1 MTALGITLFRPHPAH
16 APRCGCSVGAAWSQ
30 LFLES
35 KECTLELAS
44 ISRLC
49 HPTRA
54 QTLTQATS
62 YNGTTAAAAAAKQ
75 QQLRQQQLRQQ
86 QLRQQQLQQQQAA
99 ATSSSNSKQTEST
112 TVDRSGP
119 GAARGGSQRPGA
131 ADRGPRASRTIAVMK
146 RLRLCAVR
154 VSRFSRARAAAPD
167 TMIVETSS
175 AHASTGRLH
184 LTRHSDTPRRLNH
197 GHDTRANRT
206 RHTTS
211 SSTQP
216 HANDA

>member
-75 QQLRQQQLRQQ
+75 QQLRQQQL
-86 QLRQQQLQQQQAA
+86 QQQQAA

-154 VSRFSRARAAAPD
+154 VSRFSHARAAAPD
-167 TMIVETSS
+167 TIIVETSC
-175 AHASTGRLH
+175 RRPD
-184 LTRHSDTPRRLNH
+184 LTS
-197 GHDTRANRT
+197 
-206 RHTTS
+206 
-211 SSTQP
+211 QV
-216 HANDA
+216 

>member
-1 MTALGITLFRPHPAH
+1 MPTLNLRLMSPLAEGRPRATQTQRAPRKPRHLNLTEDRISLGRANGGVHLPDDCTWNNSFRPHPAH

-86 QLRQQQLQQQQAA
+86 QLQQQQAA

-112 TVDRSGP
+112 TT
-119 GAARGGSQRPGA
+119 A
-131 ADRGPRASRTIAVMK
+131 
-146 RLRLCAVR
+146 
-154 VSRFSRARAAAPD
+154 VSR
-167 TMIVETSS
+167 
-175 AHASTGRLH
+175 
-184 LTRHSDTPRRLNH
+184 
-197 GHDTRANRT
+197 
-206 RHTTS
+206 
-211 SSTQP
+211 
-216 HANDA
+216 

>member
-1 MTALGITLFRPHPAH
+1 MSPLAEGRPRATQTQRAPRKPRHLNLTEDRISLGRANGGVHLPDDCTWNNSFRPHPAH

-75 QQLRQQQLRQQ
+75 QQQLSSSSYGSSSYGSSSYSSNK
-86 QLRQQQLQQQQAA
+86 QQQQAA
-99 ATSSSNSKQTEST
+99 ATASKRRAPPRRS
-112 TVDRSGP
+112 RGSGP

-131 ADRGPRASRTIAVMK
+131 ADR
-146 RLRLCAVR
+146 
-154 VSRFSRARAAAPD
+154 
-167 TMIVETSS
+167 
-175 AHASTGRLH
+175 
-184 LTRHSDTPRRLNH
+184 
-197 GHDTRANRT
+197 
-206 RHTTS
+206 
-211 SSTQP
+211 
-216 HANDA
+216 

>member
-1 MTALGITLFRPHPAH
+1 MSPLAEGRPRATQTQR
-16 APRCGCSVGAAWSQ
+16 APRKPRHLNLTEDRISLGRANGGVHLPDDCTWNNSIPTPPSTRTSVWVCSVGAAWSQ

-75 QQLRQQQLRQQ
+75 QQQLSSSSYGSSSYGSSSYSSNK
-86 QLRQQQLQQQQAA
+86 QQQQAA
-99 ATSSSNSKQTEST
+99 ATASKRRAPPRRS
-112 TVDRSGP
+112 RGSGP

-131 ADRGPRASRTIAVMK
+131 ADR
-146 RLRLCAVR
+146 
-154 VSRFSRARAAAPD
+154 
-167 TMIVETSS
+167 
-175 AHASTGRLH
+175 
-184 LTRHSDTPRRLNH
+184 
-197 GHDTRANRT
+197 
-206 RHTTS
+206 
-211 SSTQP
+211 
-216 HANDA
+216 

>member
-62 YNGTTAAAAAAKQ
+62 YNGTTAAAAAAK
-75 QQLRQQQLRQQ
+75 QQQLRQQ

-175 AHASTGRLH
+175 AHASTPDASTSRV
-184 LTRHSDTPRRLNH
+184 TRYS
-197 GHDTRANRT
+197 
-206 RHTTS
+206 TTS
-211 SSTQP
+211 QP
-216 HANDA
+216 RT